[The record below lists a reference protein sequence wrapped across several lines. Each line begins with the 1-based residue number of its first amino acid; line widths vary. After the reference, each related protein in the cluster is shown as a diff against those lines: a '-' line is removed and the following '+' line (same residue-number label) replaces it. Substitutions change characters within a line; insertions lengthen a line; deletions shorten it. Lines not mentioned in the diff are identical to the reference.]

1 MKILSMTA
9 TFGKLENQTLTLHP
23 GLNVLEAPNEW
34 GKSTWCAFL
43 MAMLYGIDTSQH
55 TTKTSLADKAHYQ
68 PWSGAP
74 MSGRMDILWKNR
86 AITIERQSKGKTPFG
101 IFRAYET
108 ESGLEV
114 TELTSENCGQT
125 LLGVER
131 SVFQRSG
138 FLKLTDLPMK
148 QDEALQ
154 RRLNNLVTTGDESNT
169 GDTLGKKLKDLKNHC
184 RFNKKGLLPQ
194 AEGQKEELLQ
204 ALRDLAALQEKKQ
217 QYIQEQHTLSRE
229 QQDLENHLQALL
241 YSANLTYSQKLS
253 SAQVARDA
261 AAQALQ
267 LAEDACK
274 DLPDPK
280 QVQTALNQL
289 DALQQERNDLH
300 FKSQTM
306 TPAPAMPADPE
317 VFRGMTPEQ
326 AVRMAAEDADKAAT
340 LEKSSGGFPAMGLI
354 ITAIGAIL
362 TATIDI
368 LPVRIGGALVAA
380 VGIAV
385 IAALSSRKK
394 KFQRQLTALLAKY
407 RGADYHTWEASAQE
421 FAATKNT
428 YDAALAQREKDLQS
442 ISAAFRENET
452 AEKAVT
458 GGISPSQ
465 FRQNAVEI
473 FEKFRILKETREQ
486 YFRAEELLQALSSS
500 HKTVE
505 PPKYQDHLTCSEAE
519 TRKLLGDTQLK
530 IQQLKELVGKCQG
543 QMLSYGDEAVLQK
556 KLSALDERIET
567 LEDTYAAL
575 EIALKALESAT
586 QELQRRFAPRIS
598 QRAQELLS
606 RLTGG
611 RYQRLILDSNF
622 VVHTGAADEV
632 NLQTP
637 LWRSEGTADQ
647 LYLALRLAVAEEL
660 TPDAPLVLDDTLV
673 RFDDTRLAAAM
684 DILKETAENKQ
695 VIVFTCQSRESA
707 HL

>member
-9 TFGKLENQTLTLHP
+9 TFGKLENQTLTLKP

-43 MAMLYGIDTSQH
+43 IAMLYGIDTSQH
-55 TTKTSLADKAHYQ
+55 TTKTSLADKTHYQ

-74 MSGRMDILWKNR
+74 MSGRMDILWNDR
-86 AITIERQSKGKTPFG
+86 AITIERQSKGRTPFG

-108 ESGLEV
+108 ESGIDFP
-114 TELTSENCGQT
+114 ELTGENCGQT

-131 SVFQRSG
+131 SVFQRAG

-154 RRLNNLVTTGDESNT
+154 RRLNALVTTGDESDT

-204 ALRDLAALQEKKQ
+204 ALRDLATLQERKQ
-217 QYIQEQHTLSRE
+217 QHIDEQHALSRE
-229 QQDLENHLQALL
+229 YQDLENHLQALL
-241 YSANLTYSQKLS
+241 YHANLTHSQKLS

-261 AAQALQ
+261 AVQALT
-267 LAEDACK
+267 LAENACK

-280 QVQTALNQL
+280 QVQEQLNRL
-289 DALQQERNDLH
+289 DTLQQERNNLH

-306 TPAPAMPADPE
+306 APAPALPADPE

-326 AVRMAAEDADKAAT
+326 AVAMAAEDAAKAAS
-340 LEKSSGGFPAMGLI
+340 LEKRGSGFPALALI
-354 ITAIGAIL
+354 VTGIGAIL
-362 TATIDI
+362 TATVDI
-368 LPVRIGGALVAA
+368 LPVRIGGLLIAA
-380 VGIAV
+380 VGIGI
-385 IAALSSRKK
+385 IAAVTARKK
-394 KFQRQLTALLAKY
+394 KFQAALTALLAKY
-407 RGADYHTWEASAQE
+407 RGADPSTWEGSAKA
-421 FAATKNT
+421 FADTKSA
-428 YDAALAQREKDLQS
+428 YEAELAAREKDAKDLN
-442 ISAAFRENET
+442 AAFSENEM
-452 AEKAVT
+452 AEKNIT
-458 GGISPSQ
+458 GGISQNQ
-465 FRQNAVEI
+465 FRQNAAEI
-473 FEKFRILKETREQ
+473 FEKYRALKDAQEQ
-486 YFRAEELLQALSSS
+486 AHRAEEFLQALSSS
-500 HKTVE
+500 YKDVE
-505 PPKYQDHLTCSEAE
+505 PPKYQDLLTDSEPE
-519 TRKLLGDTQLK
+519 TRRRLGDTQRR
-530 IQQLKELVGKCQG
+530 IQQLKELIGKYQG
-543 QMLSYGDEAVLQK
+543 QMVTYGDEALLQK
-556 KLSALDERIET
+556 KLADLDQRIQQ

-598 QRAQELLS
+598 QRAQELMG
-606 RLTGG
+606 RLTNG

-660 TPDAPLVLDDTLV
+660 TPDAPLVLDDALV

-684 DILKETAENKQ
+684 EILKETANDKQ
-695 VIVFTCQSRESA
+695 VILFTCQGRESA